1 MLSGKSQGALRPV
14 VKSAWALHCGQ
25 IGEDAKNVLAYRSWY
40 EGVLLSAAGIRSTR
54 DASDGMLD
62 TLLDAFR
69 VLGGEDAAAGAAAAT
84 GPRAGAAA
92 GTGPGAGAA
101 AGTEPM
107 AGLALSEGQLRVF
120 RRLFAKAVGK
130 AGQAAAEEALNEVV
144 PGAPQET
151 FDRIM
156 AHLAVLAMD
165 EFWMDRTSAAAE
177 RRVHYLIRQALMDI
191 SELTGTVHDWEY
203 ARGVY
208 DRMKLPLRLEDVP
221 AALGVKVFQALDVYR
236 RRLVGRRCAAPE
248 ATDDIPF

>member
-14 VKSAWALHCGQ
+14 VKSAWTLHCGQ
-25 IGEDAKNVLAYRSWY
+25 IGEDEKNVLAYRIWY

-54 DASDGMLD
+54 EASDGLLD

-69 VLGGEDAAAGAAAAT
+69 VLGGEDAGAGAAPA
-84 GPRAGAAA
+84 
-92 GTGPGAGAA
+92 TGPGAGAA
-101 AGTEPM
+101 AGTGPM
-107 AGLALSEGQLRVF
+107 AGLALTDGQRRVLG
-120 RRLFAKAVGK
+120 RLFAKAVRK
-130 AGQAAAEEALNEVV
+130 AGQAAADEALGEVV

-151 FDRIM
+151 FDRVM
-156 AHLAVLAMD
+156 ANLAVLAMD

-208 DRMKLPLRLEDVP
+208 ARMKLPLRLEDVP